1 LNKKINFSSG
11 FNQVNS
17 LDNSKTKINLTRV
30 KLDLGLMGHQVD
42 GVDPDRGVHGSVR
55 FRLKKP
61 TEPNYINFVK
71 Y

>member
-1 LNKKINFSSG
+1 MNSSEII
-11 FNQVNS
+11 S
-17 LDNSKTKINLTRV
+17 LGESTMCGCISDQDPHL
-30 KLDLGLMGHQVD
+30 LDDIGLIAI
-42 GVDPDRGVHGSVR
+42 RGVHGSVR

>member
-1 LNKKINFSSG
+1 VRFEIRAFCLKSLGNNILISVFKIMHVG
-11 FNQVNS
+11 
-17 LDNSKTKINLTRV
+17 
-30 KLDLGLMGHQVD
+30 
-42 GVDPDRGVHGSVR
+42 RGVHGSVR